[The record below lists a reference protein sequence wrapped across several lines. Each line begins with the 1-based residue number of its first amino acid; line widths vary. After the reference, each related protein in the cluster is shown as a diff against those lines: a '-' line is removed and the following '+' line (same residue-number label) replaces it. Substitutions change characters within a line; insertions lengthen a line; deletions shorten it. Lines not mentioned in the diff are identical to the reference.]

1 MTKIEEATRNVSAIV
16 LIKEQ
21 IIFEE
26 ARKKE
31 KVESEL
37 WSMLIDWKK
46 RQPLRNLKWSGGQ
59 KLNVTIEEV
68 YSVLGLSDFVAILSG
83 PNTHSLLRAV
93 VELRKLSNVVDTNT
107 VIGFSPETYG

>member
-1 MTKIEEATRNVSAIV
+1 MEETSRKVNAIV

-26 ARKKE
+26 TEKKGD
-31 KVESEL
+31 VETQL

-46 RQPLRNLKWSGGQ
+46 RQPLKTLEWRDGQ
-59 KLNVTIEEV
+59 KLDVTIKDV

-83 PNTHSLLRAV
+83 PNTQNLLRAV
-93 VELRKLSNVVDTNT
+93 VELRKLTNVVDTNT
-107 VIGFSPETYG
+107 IIGFSPETYG